1 MQAEQNMQTGQ
12 FMQPFYRFTLIFTS
26 IVWLYQ
32 IIGII
37 VFSCIDKK
45 DFLDNSYKID
55 IFVGLMFFTNVL
67 NFVHFSVKLV
77 ETYKI
82 YKDIQHKYI
91 DLDIMKFV
99 LYINVLFLMIQIIFG
114 IVNVSTNNANNTN
127 KNIVPCFNFSL
138 GNIFIMN
145 VIVQYYA
152 RLNFIA
158 NEYKNKNNT
167 KCLFTIDDMTELNK
181 LVSDSKENPSH
192 ENYQK
197 IVDFTNSRLRNYKP
211 PIYEPSDNESSY
223 DKLLSEKT

>member
-1 MQAEQNMQTGQ
+1 
-12 FMQPFYRFTLIFTS
+12 
-26 IVWLYQ
+26 
-32 IIGII
+32 
-37 VFSCIDKK
+37 
-45 DFLDNSYKID
+45 
-55 IFVGLMFFTNVL
+55 MFFTNVL
-67 NFVHFSVKLV
+67 NFVHYSVKLV

-114 IVNVSTNNANNTN
+114 IVNVLTNNANNIN

-167 KCLFTIDDMTELNK
+167 GCLFTIDDMTELNK
-181 LVSDSKENPSH
+181 LVSDSKENSSH

-211 PIYEPSDNESSY
+211 PTYEPSDNESSY